1 MCADRRQVQDA
12 ESGDQSKETQGGF
25 VISRQ
30 VRRRS
35 LCALVALGLV
45 LAACSSDDGDDAD
58 ETTTL
63 APEPTDTPT
72 TDTEVPVDTGLTGD
86 GLAVGVL
93 APSPGLLTVLFQGQ
107 QRGIDFAVED
117 IADGGGVLGG
127 PLDATTTAAPLDGT
141 EADLVPTAVEDGAQ
155 ALIGPTGSSGALEY
169 RDAVQ
174 NADSISC
181 SPSASVPGLTAD
193 QETFGLFRTAL
204 PDDVTVGYLTD
215 MVMDRRD
222 EQAPG
227 AAWNVAIVARNDD
240 YGLAIGNGLAYALQ
254 SHGLVPT
261 VVDYNAHRVNFTGT
275 ASEVTDLQPD
285 LTVIV
290 SYEEGAPIVT
300 ELVRGGVDP
309 AAMIGL
315 ESFFRP
321 RIATLS
327 APDGNTELVN
337 GFTMVGTT
345 GDLAFLERLYEAD
358 PNGQIANAAQAYDC
372 TIVLALANEAVAD
385 GSSDSVSAA
394 VRDVTADGT
403 TCTTYADCLTKLQ
416 AGENIDYDG
425 ASGRIAIDEHGDPTF
440 GRFTTA
446 TIQDGE
452 VGNIETSDIDVAELR
467 REQAAF
473 AAAAFNTKLQQAL
486 TFLGFYTGPIDG
498 LESPELTAAL
508 AAFQASVGLP
518 PTGVYD
524 AATDAALRAALGEFS
539 DLFNSSTRDLQ
550 VLLTDLGFYSG
561 PIDGIWSPELTEA
574 VRALQRELGVPETGV
589 IDAATVQAIYE
600 RGIATGS
607 TTTVP
612 DTPDTTAAPETTAAP
627 TTAAPP
633 TAPPPT
639 AAPDTTA
646 PPTTEPPAPEEP
658 NLFATLQ
665 ADPDFSI
672 FLELVLQSGFDS
684 DVERPSLYTVF
695 APTNEAFEDDPETLA
710 QLRQLGTED
719 PGALAEYLSYYIAE
733 GSFTTSTMPAEVR
746 NLYGD
751 LLTITGTAPNLSV
764 NDVLIDPAKRDI
776 AASNGVIQGLEALI
790 ATPSAD
796 DAAIVP
802 EPPVETEPPVED
814 EAPVA
819 TEPAG

>member
-1 MCADRRQVQDA
+1 MDPPVQRHRSPVA
-12 ESGDQSKETQGGF
+12 VEETQGGF

-30 VRRRS
+30 VRRS
-35 LCALVALGLV
+35 LCALVAVGVV
-45 LAACSSDDGDDAD
+45 LASCSSDDGDG

-63 APEPTDTPT
+63 APEPTETPT
-72 TDTEVPVDTGLTGD
+72 TDTEAPVDTGLTGD

-93 APSPGLLTVLFQGQ
+93 APSPGLLTTLFQGQ

-127 PLDATTTAAPLDGT
+127 PLDATTTPAALDGS
-141 EADLVPTAVEDGAQ
+141 EADLVPTVVEDGAQ
-155 ALIGPTGSSGALEY
+155 ALIGPTGSSGAFEY
-169 RDAVQ
+169 RDAVK
-174 NADSISC
+174 NANSISC
-181 SPSASVPGLTAD
+181 SASASVPGLTAD

-204 PDDVTVGYLTD
+204 PDDVTVGYLTE
-215 MVMDRRD
+215 MVLGRRD

-227 AAWNVAIVARNDD
+227 AAWKVAIVARSDD
-240 YGLAIGNGLAYALQ
+240 YGLAIGNGLAYALD

-275 ASEVTDLQPD
+275 ASEVTDLAPD

-321 RIATLS
+321 RIATLA
-327 APDGNTELVN
+327 APDGKAELVD

-345 GDLAFLERLYEAD
+345 GDRAFLERLYEAD

-372 TIVLALANEAVAD
+372 TMVLALANEAVAD
-385 GSSDSVSAA
+385 GASDSVSAA
-394 VRDVTADGT
+394 VIEVTADGT
-403 TCTTYADCLTKLQ
+403 TCTTYEDCLTKLQ

-425 ASGRIAIDEHGDPTF
+425 ASGRIGIDEHGDPTF

-452 VGNIETSDIDVAELR
+452 VGNIETSDVDVAALR
-467 REQAAF
+467 QEQAAF

-486 TFLGFYTGPIDG
+486 TFLGFYDGPIDG

-539 DLFNSSTRDLQ
+539 DLFNASTRDLQ
-550 VLLTDLGFYSG
+550 ILLTDLGFYSG

-574 VRALQRELGVPETGV
+574 VRAL
-589 IDAATVQAIYE
+589 AA
-600 RGIATGS
+600 
-607 TTTVP
+607 
-612 DTPDTTAAPETTAAP
+612 
-627 TTAAPP
+627 
-633 TAPPPT
+633 
-639 AAPDTTA
+639 
-646 PPTTEPPAPEEP
+646 
-658 NLFATLQ
+658 
-665 ADPDFSI
+665 
-672 FLELVLQSGFDS
+672 
-684 DVERPSLYTVF
+684 
-695 APTNEAFEDDPETLA
+695 
-710 QLRQLGTED
+710 
-719 PGALAEYLSYYIAE
+719 
-733 GSFTTSTMPAEVR
+733 
-746 NLYGD
+746 
-751 LLTITGTAPNLSV
+751 
-764 NDVLIDPAKRDI
+764 
-776 AASNGVIQGLEALI
+776 
-790 ATPSAD
+790 
-796 DAAIVP
+796 
-802 EPPVETEPPVED
+802 
-814 EAPVA
+814 
-819 TEPAG
+819 